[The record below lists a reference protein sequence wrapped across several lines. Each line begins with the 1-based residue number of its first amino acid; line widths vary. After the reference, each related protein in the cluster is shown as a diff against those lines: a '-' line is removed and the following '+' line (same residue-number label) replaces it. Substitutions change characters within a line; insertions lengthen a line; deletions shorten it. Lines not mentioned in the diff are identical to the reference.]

1 MGMQRGGVGGGG
13 GSGVAALEAGDPGIF
28 FSFVS
33 GAGGCAREIA

>member
-28 FSFVS
+28 SFVS
-33 GAGGCAREIA
+33 GTGGCAREIA